1 MTTRSPDRRVRRTRR
16 RLKEALLALIDEQG
30 YEGITIED
38 ITGRADV
45 GRSTFYSHYTSKEDL
60 LFSGFDQWLLSLGE
74 TAPGGGDDG
83 PQANDRAVSFRFSL
97 PLLRHIRSQKRFFQA
112 TIVRGSDARIREK
125 ITALLVELVR
135 REMARMDEV
144 GAMSRAAG
152 RDGAAVRD
160 GQAHAVV
167 GAFLGLTSWWL
178 TGSSRLSAERIDRVF
193 QDLILPDPEAA

>member
-144 GAMSRAAG
+144 GAMSRPAAMG
-152 RDGAAVRD
+152 PRFETDKR
-160 GQAHAVV
+160 
-167 GAFLGLTSWWL
+167 TPWWVHF
-178 TGSSRLSAERIDRVF
+178 SA
-193 QDLILPDPEAA
+193 